1 MNEGKMLELFTIEN
15 IGSLLVLIFL
25 QAVLGF
31 DNLLYISIESQ
42 RAPKESQKKVRFWGI
57 IIAVLLRVVL
67 LFIMIHLIEK
77 LKKPFYI
84 FEFQGWIEGGIN
96 FASVV
101 FMFGGIFIIYT
112 AVKEINHLLSN
123 EHLDASNGQL
133 NKKSA
138 LQVILLIVFMNLIFS
153 FDSILSAIA
162 ITNVLILLII
172 AILTSGIA
180 MIVLADKVTEF
191 LERNRMYEVLGLFIL
206 LIVGVVLLGE
216 SGTAA
221 SHAMHNESLQI
232 KIFGY
237 PLIPMSKST
246 FYFSIVVLFLVE
258 FIQTRYQRRLNRDRK
273 NK

>member
-1 MNEGKMLELFTIEN
+1 
-15 IGSLLVLIFL
+15 
-25 QAVLGF
+25 
-31 DNLLYISIESQ
+31 
-42 RAPKESQKKVRFWGI
+42 
-57 IIAVLLRVVL
+57 
-67 LFIMIHLIEK
+67 
-77 LKKPFYI
+77 
-84 FEFQGWIEGGIN
+84 
-96 FASVV
+96 
-101 FMFGGIFIIYT
+101 MFGGIFIIYT

-123 EHLDASNGQL
+123 EHLDASNDQL

>member
-1 MNEGKMLELFTIEN
+1 
-15 IGSLLVLIFL
+15 
-25 QAVLGF
+25 
-31 DNLLYISIESQ
+31 
-42 RAPKESQKKVRFWGI
+42 
-57 IIAVLLRVVL
+57 
-67 LFIMIHLIEK
+67 
-77 LKKPFYI
+77 
-84 FEFQGWIEGGIN
+84 
-96 FASVV
+96 
-101 FMFGGIFIIYT
+101 
-112 AVKEINHLLSN
+112 
-123 EHLDASNGQL
+123 
-133 NKKSA
+133 
-138 LQVILLIVFMNLIFS
+138 MNLIFS

-162 ITNVLILLII
+162 ITDVLILLII

-180 MIVLADKVTEF
+180 MVVLADKVTEF

>member
-1 MNEGKMLELFTIEN
+1 L
-15 IGSLLVLIFL
+15 
-25 QAVLGF
+25 
-31 DNLLYISIESQ
+31 
-42 RAPKESQKKVRFWGI
+42 
-57 IIAVLLRVVL
+57 
-67 LFIMIHLIEK
+67 
-77 LKKPFYI
+77 
-84 FEFQGWIEGGIN
+84 
-96 FASVV
+96 
-101 FMFGGIFIIYT
+101 FGGIFIIYT

-123 EHLDASNGQL
+123 EHLDASSDQL

-162 ITNVLILLII
+162 ITDVLILLII
-172 AILTSGIA
+172 AIFTSGIA
-180 MIVLADKVTEF
+180 MVVLADKVTEF

-221 SHAMHNESLQI
+221 AHAMHNESLQI